1 MVKDINRIKIA
12 LVEHKRTNKW
22 LAEQLG
28 INPTTVSKW
37 CTNTTQ
43 SNIETFLQIAK
54 ILGVTVE
61 DLLAKNNDQ

>member
-43 SNIETFLQIAK
+43 PNIETLLQIAK
-54 ILGVTVE
+54 VLNVE
-61 DLLAKNNDQ
+61 VQELLIK

>member
-1 MVKDINRIKIA
+1 MEKDINRIKIV

-43 SNIETFLQIAK
+43 PNIETLLLIAK
-54 ILGVTVE
+54 ALDVE
-61 DLLAKNNDQ
+61 VQELLIK

>member
-1 MVKDINRIKIA
+1 MEKDINRIKIV

-43 SNIETFLQIAK
+43 PNIETLLQIAK
-54 ILGVTVE
+54 VLNVE
-61 DLLAKNNDQ
+61 VQDLLVRTKC